1 MACLFCDIATKT
13 KPADIVYEDEQTVA
27 FTDIAPKSPVHI
39 LIVPKKHLACVDEM
53 ESIHEP
59 LIGHLIY
66 VAKKVAR
73 EKSINE
79 SGYRLVF
86 NTKNHAGQI
95 IDHLHLHLLGGAP
108 LGPMA

>member
-1 MACLFCDIATKT
+1 MSCLFCDIAAKT
-13 KPADIVYEDEQTVA
+13 KPADIVYEDEQAIA

-39 LIVPKKHLACVDEM
+39 LIVPKKHLASVDEIEAM
-53 ESIHEP
+53 HEP
-59 LIGHLIY
+59 LIGHLIW
-66 VAKKVAR
+66 VAKEIAR

-86 NTKNHAGQI
+86 NTRNHAGQI
-95 IDHLHLHLLGGAP
+95 IDHVHLHLLGGAP